1 MMMSRL
7 LLIIII
13 REKKKKKN
21 SKSTGLYSIPIVF
34 VLSKHIYLYE
44 RIEQLILSYHFSLS
58 LSLSLFLFLS
68 VYFYLSIASLILLNN
83 ENNFDYSMTNP
94 IESNFNLTNFSIEKL
109 SNDYFPNILQQ
120 DLLQFSSTPTL
131 IETNQ
136 EQYSTQIK
144 KKESRTK
151 KNSKMEGKNQKIT

>member
-44 RIEQLILSYHFSLS
+44 RIEQLILSYHF
-58 LSLSLFLFLS
+58 SLFLFLS

>member
-1 MMMSRL
+1 MMSRL

-44 RIEQLILSYHFSLS
+44 RIEQLILSYHF
-58 LSLSLFLFLS
+58 SLFLFLS

>member
-1 MMMSRL
+1 MTMMMSRL

-44 RIEQLILSYHFSLS
+44 RIEQLILSYHF
-58 LSLSLFLFLS
+58 SLFLFLS